1 MSWPPGVARGGAP
14 TGTCHNILTRTCCE
28 NAAYTSYPLP
38 AETPR
43 NERIALRV
51 ASSGPMRDCVGTGY
65 VIGRD
70 DEAAAKSRA
79 AIDAFLART
88 LSPAT

>member
-1 MSWPPGVARGGAP
+1 
-14 TGTCHNILTRTCCE
+14 
-28 NAAYTSYPLP
+28 
-38 AETPR
+38 
-43 NERIALRV
+43 
-51 ASSGPMRDCVGTGY
+51 MRDCVGTGY